1 MSTQDKKQ
9 IEAYNLAEFCQLAQD
24 HFNKG
29 FTFDFADNAHYP
41 TSFGSFFSAV
51 MIKQKEALSE
61 TFSAVQGAQAEVV
74 KQVQEAV
81 EAVVQAQ
88 EAIVEASVG
97 ALEEAAEV
105 LAAAPAKGRPKK
117 V

>member
-51 MIKQKEALSE
+51 MIKQAEA
-61 TFSAVQGAQAEVV
+61 V
-74 KQVQEAV
+74 KQIQEAT
-81 EAVVQAQ
+81 EAVL
-88 EAIVEASVG
+88 EAATG

-105 LAAAPAKGRPKK
+105 LVSTPAKGRPKK

>member
-51 MIKQKEALSE
+51 MIKQAEMVKE
-61 TFSAVQGAQAEVV
+61 VQQA
-74 KQVQEAV
+74 A

-88 EAIVEASVG
+88 EAIIGASVG

-105 LAAAPAKGRPKK
+105 LVSTPAKGRPKK